1 MLGGGAKYFGKE
13 NKNLAKNSKNSYDIV
28 SNKDELN
35 QSQSKQ
41 VLGTFSEK
49 DMPLQIDAPQ
59 SNPLLVDMQNSA
71 LNKLSKN
78 NKGFF

>member
-1 MLGGGAKYFGKE
+1 MANIKSMMLGGGAKYFGKE
-13 NKNLAKNSKNSYDIV
+13 NKNLAKIQKDSYDIV

-49 DMPLQIDAPQ
+49 ICHY
-59 SNPLLVDMQNSA
+59 
-71 LNKLSKN
+71 K
-78 NKGFF
+78 

>member
-1 MLGGGAKYFGKE
+1 
-13 NKNLAKNSKNSYDIV
+13 
-28 SNKDELN
+28 
-35 QSQSKQ
+35 
-41 VLGTFSEK
+41 
-49 DMPLQIDAPQ
+49 MPLQIDAPQ